1 MKRLLLFTLIALLCT
16 IPVGAQ
22 TQLVKPEDFRSL
34 TGDRWTGTLVY
45 LDYRSNKEVS
55 IASNLTVTQSPGDKL
70 IMIFEYEYPNEPKAN
85 SKEKVKLTS
94 DGSSINDE
102 KVVKRENLDGGI
114 LRLVTERRS
123 KDNDR
128 DALFRYT
135 YLIAA
140 SSFSI
145 KKEVQPE
152 GSNTFFE
159 RNRYTWR
166 R

>member
-1 MKRLLLFTLIALLCT
+1 MNRLLLFTLFLLFSFM
-16 IPVGAQ
+16 PVGAQ
-22 TQLVKPEDFRSL
+22 TQFVKPEDFRPL
-34 TGDRWTGTLVY
+34 TGGRWTGTLVY

-55 IASNLTVTQSPGDKL
+55 IASNLTVTESQGDKL

-85 SKEKVKLTS
+85 SKEQVKLTS

-114 LRLVTERRS
+114 LRLVTERRG

-135 YLIAA
+135 YLIAE

-145 KKEVQPE
+145 KKEVRAE
-152 GSNTFFE
+152 GSTTFFE